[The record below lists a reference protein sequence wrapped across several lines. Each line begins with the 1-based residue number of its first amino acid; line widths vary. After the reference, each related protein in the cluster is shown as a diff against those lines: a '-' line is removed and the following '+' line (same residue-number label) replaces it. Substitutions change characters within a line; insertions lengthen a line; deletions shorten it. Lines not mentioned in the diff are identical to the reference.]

1 MAFLF
6 FTIGIFEENYDD
18 VGVMEENTG
27 SNTQGQNPEPICD
40 ENYDDLDTV
49 KEQALQIQNGKVIFF
64 KDNTTHTNFNGNFY
78 PMFVCIV
85 KHQ

>member
-18 VGVMEENTG
+18 VGGMEENTG

-49 KEQALQIQNGKVIFF
+49 KEQALQIQNGKVIFLKIIQLIWILMETF
-64 KDNTTHTNFNGNFY
+64 I
-78 PMFVCIV
+78 PCSFV
-85 KHQ
+85 

>member
-18 VGVMEENTG
+18 VGGMEENTG

-49 KEQALQIQNGKVIFF
+49 KEQALQIQNGKVIQVIQILMETFI
-64 KDNTTHTNFNGNFY
+64 
-78 PMFVCIV
+78 PCSFV
-85 KHQ
+85 

>member
-18 VGVMEENTG
+18 IGVMEENTG

-49 KEQALQIQNGKVIFF
+49 KEQALQIQNGKVIFLKIIQLIQILMETF
-64 KDNTTHTNFNGNFY
+64 I
-78 PMFVCIV
+78 PCSFV
-85 KHQ
+85 

>member
-18 VGVMEENTG
+18 VGGMEENTG

-64 KDNTTHTNFNGNFY
+64 KDNTTRTNFNGNFY
-78 PMFVCIV
+78 PMFFCIV